1 MALLAAGQCFSPL
14 PVDDPSMRRLFWLAC
29 FVAAVAG
36 PYLWSNPQVAAAWKD
51 RALALFQQ
59 LTAAP
64 PARSPFDSAVPT
76 DPQSTFVSTFKPLDP
91 LPPASHFGFNSPEPT
106 APTTDSQLDPSR
118 PHGAQ
123 MAGPRLAGPAVDDL
137 STLLR
142 FDIGPEWVTDHWSRV
157 STVVGDEGWIGLRVP
172 VVTGM
177 AADDLAGSLTY
188 YFDAWRRLQRI
199 AFQGATGDAR
209 RIVAWSASQGLRR
222 EPAFA
227 AELFTRRSNGRA
239 TSVLAIQRPAVIT
252 SQLPNQGYEVLLEVS
267 PPGSRSE
274 VSRDMREWLRINR
287 PGR

>member
-1 MALLAAGQCFSPL
+1 
-14 PVDDPSMRRLFWLAC
+14 MRRLFWLAC

-36 PYLWSNPQVAAAWKD
+36 PYLWSNPQVASAWKD

-59 LTAAP
+59 LTDAP
-64 PARSPFDSAVPT
+64 PARSPFDYASSA
-76 DPQSTFVSTFKPLDP
+76 DPQSVFVSTEKPLDP
-91 LPPASHFGFNSPEPT
+91 FATNRSFGFEAPEQT
-106 APTTDSQLDPSR
+106 APIGGSQLDPSR
-118 PHGAQ
+118 PEEAPAAVGA
-123 MAGPRLAGPAVDDL
+123 RLAGPSVEDL
-137 STLLR
+137 GTLFR
-142 FDIGPEWVTDHWSRV
+142 FDIGPEWVTDNWSRV

-209 RIVAWSASQGLRR
+209 RIVAWCASQGLIRD
-222 EPAFA
+222 PAFA
-227 AELFTRRSNGRA
+227 AELFARRWNGRA

-252 SQLPNQGYEVLLEVS
+252 SQLPNQRYEVLLEVS

-274 VSRDMREWLRINR
+274 VSREMREWLRVNR
-287 PGR
+287 PSR